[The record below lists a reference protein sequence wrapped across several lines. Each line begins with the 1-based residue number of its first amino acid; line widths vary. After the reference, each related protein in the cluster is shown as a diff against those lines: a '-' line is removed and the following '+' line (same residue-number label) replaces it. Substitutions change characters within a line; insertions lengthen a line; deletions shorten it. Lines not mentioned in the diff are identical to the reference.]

1 MYRNHDLNVANRRAH
16 ETNDRCDMKQSNKT
30 SDIFVKNHNFMRGR
44 GIDYMKGLDPN
55 SKFSFVKQHFN
66 KLQKELAGISY
77 ERGMVKREPINKY
90 ASNVPSFK
98 GGNNSYMNCSPFDF
112 FPENKK
118 PLRCR
123 KSGKGAFSIPCDKW
137 PANNKPPSCFK
148 DFREYNAY
156 KTSLPKSGKGYV
168 DSDGFQYF
176 YADDPRAY
184 DYRMFE

>member
-16 ETNDRCDMKQSNKT
+16 ETNDRCCMKQSNRT
-30 SDIFVKNHNFMRGR
+30 SDIFIKNHNFMRGR
-44 GIDYMKGLDPN
+44 GIDYMKGLNPN

-66 KLQKELAGISY
+66 KLQKELAGIAY
-77 ERGMVKREPINKY
+77 ERGMIKREPINKY

-98 GGNNSYMNCSPFDF
+98 GGFSRDFWCSGYKG
-112 FPENKK
+112 KK
-118 PLRCR
+118 P
-123 KSGKGAFSIPCDKW
+123 ST
-137 PANNKPPSCFK
+137 CFDSYK
-148 DFREYNAY
+148 EYKEY
-156 KTSLPKSGKGYV
+156 SDSFGKSGKGYV

>member
-1 MYRNHDLNVANRRAH
+1 MYRNHNLNVANRRAH

-44 GIDYMKGLDPN
+44 GIDYMKGLDRN
-55 SKFSFVKQHFN
+55 AEFSFIKQHFN
-66 KLQKELAGISY
+66 KLQKQLAGISY
-77 ERGMVKREPINKY
+77 ERGLVQREPINKY
-90 ASNVPSFK
+90 ATNVPSFK
-98 GGNNSYMNCSPFDF
+98 GGKGLVNCSPFDF
-112 FPENKK
+112 FPESKK

-123 KSGKGAFSIPCDKW
+123 KSGKGYI
-137 PANNKPPSCFK
+137 
-148 DFREYNAY
+148 
-156 KTSLPKSGKGYV
+156 